1 MIALLIGVSLALI
14 VLVWA
19 WVNGIDNMKEK
30 HPDYKGDDF
39 LTWDEDD
46 KNTIL

>member
-19 WVNGIDNMKEK
+19 WVNGIHNMNEK